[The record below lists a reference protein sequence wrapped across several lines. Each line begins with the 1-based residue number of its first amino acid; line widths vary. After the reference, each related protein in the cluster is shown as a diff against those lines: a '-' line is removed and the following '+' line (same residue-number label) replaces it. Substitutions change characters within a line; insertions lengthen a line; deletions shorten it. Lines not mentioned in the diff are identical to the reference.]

1 MNMSKTE
8 KAFIQIHVMNMVNT
22 TSRIIHNTH
31 RYMKWILNMHTKKMN
46 KSRIIKGY
54 QRDGYLNI
62 PRAWMTRSW
71 PHEQSNQPDVYAS
84 LYFRDF

>member
-8 KAFIQIHVMNMVNT
+8 KAFVQIHVMNMVNT

-54 QRDGYLNI
+54 QLDGYLNI
-62 PRAWMTRSW
+62 PRA
-71 PHEQSNQPDVYAS
+71 
-84 LYFRDF
+84 